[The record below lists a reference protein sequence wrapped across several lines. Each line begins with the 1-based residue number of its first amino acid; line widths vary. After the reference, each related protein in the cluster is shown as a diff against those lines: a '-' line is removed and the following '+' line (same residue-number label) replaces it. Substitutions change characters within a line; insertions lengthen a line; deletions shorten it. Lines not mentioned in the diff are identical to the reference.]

1 MQIILLS
8 GGSGKRL
15 WPLSNEV
22 RSKQF
27 LKIFKKEDGGYESM
41 VQRIYASL
49 KDCMPHCNITIAT
62 ASAQVSSIFN
72 QLEDSVDVCVEPA
85 RRDTFPAIALASA
98 FLQDVKGIS
107 DEEAVVVCPVD
118 PYVEKGYFECIKRIG
133 AEVDKSPADII
144 LMGIKPTYPSEKYGY
159 IVADKD
165 GKVSE
170 FKEKPDLEGAKALL
184 EAGALWNGG
193 VFGFKLGFMLKKAH
207 ELIDFT
213 DYEDLLSKYEKLEK
227 ISIDYAVVEKER
239 NVRVIS
245 FEGDWMDVGTWKTM
259 THVMKDHSVGNV
271 IFDDT
276 CENTHVIN
284 ELEVPVLAMGLK
296 DVVVAASADGIIV
309 ADKHQ
314 SSYMKPYVDKIEGP
328 SMYAEKSWGS
338 YKVMDIEEEGI
349 TVKVTLNPGHA
360 MNYHAHE
367 RRDES
372 WTVISGEGEAVI
384 NGNKRLVKAGDVIML
399 PKGSKHTIKA
409 ITLLKV
415 MEVQVGTDIDVNDKV
430 IYKLRG

>member
-27 LKIFKKEDGGYESM
+27 LKIFKTEDGNYESM
-41 VQRIYASL
+41 VQRIYTSL
-49 KDCMPHCNITIAT
+49 KEAIPDCNITIAT
-62 ASAQVSSIFN
+62 AKTQVSSIFN
-72 QLEDSVDVCVEPA
+72 QLEDSVDVCVEPE
-85 RRDTFPAIALASA
+85 RRDTFPAIALASQ
-98 FLQDVKGIS
+98 FLKDVKGEAD
-107 DEEAVVVCPVD
+107 DETVVVCPVD
-118 PYVEKGYFECIKRIG
+118 PYVGRDYFECIKRIG
-133 AEVDKSPADII
+133 EEVRKTSANIT

-159 IVADKD
+159 IVADKT
-165 GKVSE
+165 GMVNE
-170 FKEKPDLEGAKALL
+170 FKEKPNL
-184 EAGALWNGG
+184 EAAKKLMAEGALWNGG
-193 VFGFKLGFMLKKAH
+193 VFGFKLGYMIDKAH
-207 ELIDFT
+207 ELINFK
-213 DYEDLLSKYEKLEK
+213 DYEDLLCKYKTLEK
-227 ISIDYAVVEKER
+227 ISIDYAVIEKEK
-239 NVRVIS
+239 NIKAVI

-271 IFDDT
+271 IFDET

-328 SMYAEKSWGS
+328 TMYAEKSWGS

-349 TVKVTLNPGHA
+349 TVKVTLNPGHS
-360 MNYHAHE
+360 MNYHSHE

-372 WTVISGEGEAVI
+372 WTVISGEGVA
-384 NGNKRLVKAGDVIML
+384 LVDGKEKKVSAGDVILL
-399 PKGSKHTIKA
+399 PKGCKHCLKA
-409 ITLLKV
+409 ISLLKV
-415 MEVQVGTDIDVNDKV
+415 MEVQVGSEIDVNDKI
-430 IYKLRG
+430 IYKIG